1 VSWHGKQLNGRKHV
15 RDTGFLAE
23 KGVSLQGKASIPA
36 KPARDTDFWTEKG
49 VSRQEK
55 QLNERKSVHD
65 WSIGPDESWVTVKIS
80 RL

>member
-1 VSWHGKQLNGRKHV
+1 
-15 RDTGFLAE
+15 
-23 KGVSLQGKASIPA
+23 VSLHGKASIPA

-65 WSIGPDESWVTVKIS
+65 WSMGTN
-80 RL
+80 